1 MVSNERSSENT
12 QSGRFA
18 LIDSFGFGSL
28 VIDGKAYNSDLIIYP
43 DGRIET
49 PWWRQSGHRLT
60 VDDIDALIASN
71 PDAIVA
77 GTGVN
82 GLMKPDK
89 ILEKELLQ
97 KGIQFVAEKNQ
108 TAVDHYNRLIK
119 DMRVGA
125 CFHLTC

>member
-49 PWWRQSGHRLT
+49 PWWRKSGHRLT
-60 VDDIDALIASN
+60 VDDIDALIAST
-71 PDAIVA
+71 PAAIVA
-77 GTGVN
+77 GTGIS
-82 GLMKPDK
+82 GFMKPDENLK
-89 ILEKELLQ
+89 NLLAK
-97 KGIQFVAEKNQ
+97 KGIRFVAEKNQ
-108 TAVDHYNRLIK
+108 KAIERYNRLSQIK
-119 DMRVGA
+119 RVGA

>member
-1 MVSNERSSENT
+1 
-12 QSGRFA
+12 

-28 VIDGKAYNSDLIIYP
+28 VIDGKAYKSDLIIFP

-82 GLMKPDK
+82 GLMKPDENLK
-89 ILEKELLQ
+89 KLLAKKE
-97 KGIQFVAEKNQ
+97 IRFVAGKNQ
-108 TAVDHYNRLIK
+108 NAVDHYNRLIT
-119 DMRVGA
+119 DMQVGA

>member
-1 MVSNERSSENT
+1 MVSSQRSSENT

-28 VIDGKAYNSDLIIYP
+28 VIDGKAYKSDLIIFP

-60 VDDIDALIASN
+60 VDDIDALIESN

-82 GLMKPDK
+82 GLMKPDE

-108 TAVDHYNRLIK
+108 KAIEHYNRLSQIK
-119 DMRVGA
+119 RVGA